1 MLVEEYG
8 TSRLRTRVFT
18 APDGRYVWH
27 RTHLT
32 GTAPDRT
39 AHRLAPSPNVA
50 AATFD
55 WDTETETETA
65 SRTASHPAS
74 TASYTVSYTAP
85 GATSL
90 ARTVWPPTPAPAP
103 FALGPVVAV
112 AHALRDIGRSPL
124 PPGTTG
130 PPPALDRLGRWL
142 RTGAGTEGAV
152 RLHHL
157 CTDRLGSARLA
168 TLAQWCRDAAP
179 GGPDDVLLHGEPSL
193 GLTVPAPDGRHTV
206 LLTGETLSRGR
217 PEHDAG
223 WFLGELAE
231 MADVAARN
239 LPDPSAASPFRLM
252 AAAFLT
258 AHGSAPDDTLLC
270 RSAALRRTAHLLDF
284 AENVGWSAGVS
295 AYVDVLAG
303 LADDARS
310 VIAPLTPPA

>member
-1 MLVEEYG
+1 MPVEEYG
-8 TSRLRTRVFT
+8 TSRLRTRVVT
-18 APDGRYVWH
+18 APDGRYLWH

-32 GTAPDRT
+32 GTPPDRT
-39 AHRLAPSPNVA
+39 AHRLTPSPNVA

-65 SRTASHPAS
+65 
-74 TASYTVSYTAP
+74 SYTAP

-103 FALGPVVAV
+103 FALGPVMEAV
-112 AHALRDIGRSPL
+112 ARALRDIGRRPL

-130 PPPALDRLGRWL
+130 PPPALGRLGRWL
-142 RTGAGTEGAV
+142 RTGAGPAGAV
-152 RLHHL
+152 RLHRL
-157 CTDRLGSARLA
+157 CTDRLGPARLD

-179 GGPDDVLLHGEPSL
+179 GGPGDVLLHGEPSL
-193 GLTVPAPDGRHTV
+193 GLTVPAPDGSHTV

-223 WFLGELAE
+223 WILGELAE

-239 LPDPSAASPFRLM
+239 LPDPSAPSPFRLM
-252 AAAFLT
+252 AGAFLT
-258 AHGSAPDDTLLC
+258 AYGAAPDDTLLC
-270 RSAALRRTAHLLDF
+270 RSATLRRTAHLLDF

-295 AYVDVLAG
+295 AYADALAG
-303 LADDARS
+303 LTDAPRS
-310 VIAPLTPPA
+310 VLAPLTPPA

>member
-8 TSRLRTRVFT
+8 TSRLRTRILT
-18 APDGRYVWH
+18 APDGRYLWQ

-32 GTAPDRT
+32 GTPPDRT

-65 SRTASHPAS
+65 SHTASH
-74 TASYTVSYTAP
+74 TAPYTASYTAP

-90 ARTVWPPTPAPAP
+90 ARTVWPPAPAP
-103 FALGPVVAV
+103 FPLGPVMEAV
-112 AHALRDIGRSPL
+112 AHALRDIRDIRESPL

-142 RTGAGTEGAV
+142 RTGAGPEGAV
-152 RLHHL
+152 RLHRL
-157 CTDRLGSARLA
+157 CTDRLGPTRLA

-179 GGPDDVLLHGEPSL
+179 GGADDVLLHGEPSL

-223 WFLGELAE
+223 WLLGELAE

-239 LPDPSAASPFRLM
+239 LPDPSAPAPFRLM
-252 AAAFLT
+252 AGAFLT
-258 AHGSAPDDTLLC
+258 AYGAAPDDTLLC
-270 RSAALRRTAHLLDF
+270 RSATLRRTAHLLDF
-284 AENVGWSAGVS
+284 ACGVGWSAGIGTY
-295 AYVDVLAG
+295 ADVLAG

-310 VIAPLTPPA
+310 VLAPLTAPA